1 MRAAFAYAP
10 PPADDELLGSWVH
23 RVAIAHGV
31 NGTSFL
37 QSEARDVDWSASEEL
52 LRWLSRGSGLA
63 IPILRSMT
71 ISCRV
76 PNASRTEFAL
86 ASGTCFPGC
95 QAYCRRCGRQDRAE
109 HGEAVQRQ
117 ANVGRWR
124 MACSQHGLLLDGV
137 DDEDQLTPAS
147 RRPKHN
153 WLDGR
158 LPVDREF
165 QAPAFVFAFERAV
178 RAAES
183 GRQPGGYWIAAAPG
197 AFVEIAQLIASVALL
212 RQRFGGF
219 SESAAG
225 ALLGGRSA
233 WRIGID
239 FFDPM
244 AIDRAPT
251 GSRVR
256 ALMAAALLM
265 LSPYGADRLGVL
277 DWPPLQAVV
286 EWKRSALTSWEAA
299 IAPWHWATLD
309 MLLDLTNDWPRRLRQ
324 PVEAMVLPRMNVVEA

>member
-1 MRAAFAYAP
+1 MRGLFAYAP
-10 PPADDELLGSWVH
+10 PPAADELLGSWIH
-23 RVAIAHGV
+23 RIAIAHGV

-37 QSEARDVDWSASEEL
+37 QAEAGDLDWGASDEL
-52 LRWLSRGSGLA
+52 LRWLSRGSGV
-63 IPILRSMT
+63 PTSILRSMT
-71 ISCRV
+71 ISCRA
-76 PNASRTEFAL
+76 PNANRAEFAL
-86 ASGTCFPGC
+86 ASGARFPGC
-95 QAYCRRCGRQDRAE
+95 QAYCPRCGRQDRAE

-117 ANVGRWR
+117 ANAGRWR

-137 DDEDQLTPAS
+137 DDEDQLIPAS

-225 ALLGGRSA
+225 ALLAGRLA

-239 FFDPM
+239 FFDPT

-251 GSRVR
+251 RSRVR

-265 LSPYGADRLGVL
+265 LSPLGVDRLGVA
-277 DWPPLQAVV
+277 DWPPLRAIV
-286 EWKRSALTSWEAA
+286 EWRRTASTPWEAA

-309 MLLDLTNDWPRRLRQ
+309 LLLDFINDWPRRLRQ
-324 PVEAMVLPRMNVVEA
+324 PVEAMVLPRMKFVEV